1 MNDASDEAL
10 RTYLFGM
17 TLLEAGKTDDA
28 IRALVRAEK
37 QGSGPATAALDGMV
51 TPLPGEHPLS
61 LEGRRTALR
70 SFGSE

>member
-1 MNDASDEAL
+1 MTDPEGE
-10 RTYLFGM
+10 GM
-17 TLLEAGKTDDA
+17 HAYSLGIVLLEAGKTDDA
-28 IRALVRAEK
+28 IKALVRAEK
-37 QGSGPATAALDGMV
+37 LGYAPATPALDSMV